1 MTQFPNAAK
10 GLMWIF
16 WGEIVGI
23 VCGLLRLI
31 PVLGVLGLAGQVV
44 SCALILLGAYRAGRD
59 DDRFRLV
66 MILTVVSLVLG
77 LVRGDGPLA
86 SLAGLAD
93 NLIGMAVVYLVC
105 TAAAQLLERAGCA
118 ELAARGVGIWKVYLG
133 CMVVLLIFLGLVMIV
148 PLLAVLGGAVAVIGT
163 VVVLVVMILYIAF
176 LYQSGRALSQA
187 TGD

>member
-23 VCGLLRLI
+23 VCELLRLI

-44 SCALILLGAYRAGRD
+44 SCALILLGAY
-59 DDRFRLV
+59 
-66 MILTVVSLVLG
+66 
-77 LVRGDGPLA
+77 
-86 SLAGLAD
+86 
-93 NLIGMAVVYLVC
+93 
-105 TAAAQLLERAGCA
+105 RAGCA

-148 PLLAVLGGAVAVIGT
+148 PLLAVLAGAAAVIGT